1 MGGSSAALPGRL
13 ECADHAQHRGKNHCQ
28 NQWCKSCSQ
37 CCWCPV
43 LPSLLLSPCAL
54 GHHPR
59 GKGYLL
65 VPSAPHPLVPSAPH
79 PLISS
84 PPRPLPDFSPPS
96 PPWGK
101 CRPVAGE
108 ANAITA
114 KAPCFERPF
123 QRRLCGTRGPTGR
136 RGAHFSNPQLGAG
149 AGPPCGAETKRNPR
163 VVAPRGPSQRPPKS
177 AAAKG
182 GLSGAPLCDPGCF
195 VRPQRGS
202 LLFGSPISD
211 GSKSVVLSGGGS

>member
-1 MGGSSAALPGRL
+1 MQELQSM
-13 ECADHAQHRGKNHCQ
+13 
-28 NQWCKSCSQ
+28 
-37 CCWCPV
+37 
-43 LPSLLLSPCAL
+43 
-54 GHHPR
+54 
-59 GKGYLL
+59 LL
-65 VPSAPHPLVPSAPH
+65 VPCAPVTSSQPMRARPSPARERLPSCPLGLPSPCS
-79 PLISS
+79 LSS
-84 PPRPLPDFSPPS
+84 PPPHLLASSSPAWLLSFSPAS